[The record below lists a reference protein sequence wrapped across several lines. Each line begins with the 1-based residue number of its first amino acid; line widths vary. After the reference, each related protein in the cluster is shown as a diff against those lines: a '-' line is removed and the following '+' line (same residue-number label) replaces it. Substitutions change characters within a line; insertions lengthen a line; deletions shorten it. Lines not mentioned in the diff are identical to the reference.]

1 MSSNVLFRKVNTTDQ
16 VSSCNES
23 DIVFCESTGEV
34 YTHSKRYGVP
44 TITEIGDDNPNA
56 DIQMK
61 SSTLAP
67 TPQSMQSSLNESIMA
82 LSLDEPRSTDPIKF
96 ASVGD
101 IRYNNGIYTL
111 DEFLKLEADRTNEIG
126 VYIDEDT
133 IVEVNNVGV
142 FEWGLVGVDVN
153 SSKYK
158 SLSDAIL
165 DTNGLGNSN
174 LLKSTNSELFK
185 YVSNGWYVPSL
196 GELDLIHSALD
207 IIQPVLRMI
216 GTEILSSY
224 YWSSTSGT
232 NSSSAWAYNMEAGEG
247 QLGYRTSKLAVR
259 RIKKV

>member
-1 MSSNVLFRKVNTTDQ
+1 MSSNVLFKKVSTVDQ

-61 SSTLAP
+61 SSAAKVMESP
-67 TPQSMQSSLNESIMA
+67 LNESIMT
-82 LSLDEPRSTDPIKF
+82 LNLDDPKSTNLIKF

-101 IRYNNGIYTL
+101 IRYNNDIYTL
-111 DEFLKLEADRTNEIG
+111 DEFLGLEADRTNEIG

-174 LLKSTNSELFK
+174 LLRSTNSELFK

>member
-34 YTHSKRYGVP
+34 YTHSRRYGAP
-44 TITEIGDDNPNA
+44 TITEIGDENPNA
-56 DIQMK
+56 DIQMR
-61 SSTLAP
+61 SSTHA
-67 TPQSMQSSLNESIMA
+67 PQSMQSSLNESIMN
-82 LSLDEPRSTDPIKF
+82 LSMDDSESNRIIKF
-96 ASVGD
+96 GSVGD
-101 IRYNNGIYTL
+101 IRYDDGIYTL
-111 DEFLKLEADRTNEIG
+111 DEFLGLGADRTNEIG

-133 IVEVNNVGV
+133 IIEVNNVGV
-142 FEWGLVGVDVN
+142 FEWGLVGVEVN

-196 GELDLIHSALD
+196 GELDLIHDSLD

-232 NSSSAWAYNMEAGEG
+232 NSSSAWAYNMETGEG